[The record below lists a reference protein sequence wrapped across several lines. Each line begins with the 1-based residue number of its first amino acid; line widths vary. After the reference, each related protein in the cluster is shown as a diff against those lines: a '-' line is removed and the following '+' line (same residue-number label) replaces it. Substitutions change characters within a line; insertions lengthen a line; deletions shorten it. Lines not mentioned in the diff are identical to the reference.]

1 MRSKDGRRK
10 DGAGMSTLTIGRF
23 IYKEHRESFGQRLRR
38 IRKSKKLSQT
48 ALAEKTGIDNHA
60 ISNYEVGLILPSLST
75 LEWLCEALDVT
86 ATELLG
92 F

>member
-1 MRSKDGRRK
+1 
-10 DGAGMSTLTIGRF
+10 MSET
-23 IYKEHRESFGQRLRR
+23 FGQRLKR
-38 IRKSKKLSQT
+38 IRKAKKLTQRT
-48 ALAEKTGIDNHA
+48 LAEKVGVNHHL
-60 ISNYEVGLILPSLST
+60 ISHYERETNKPNMST